1 MDFGARGPLSH
12 HFHNEIHLTASMM
25 PQLTVHTNEEW
36 TLPSCE
42 IPQQS
47 RSETPTCDGRG
58 AFPLQSC
65 IGGWCYLLFDSAKLG
80 GIWDNVTFQGF
91 VKWRLEGSFHG
102 TRPWKE
108 NSSPWGISIGKT
120 PTDLRRGCWGKMACK
135 GFGGLGCFVTLVQVT
150 WDKLFVCCH

>member
-47 RSETPTCDGRG
+47 RVGDTHLWRP
-58 AFPLQSC
+58 
-65 IGGWCYLLFDSAKLG
+65 GGLSPPVLHWRVMLPPVDSAKLG
-80 GIWDNVTFQGF
+80 GISDSVAFQGF

-102 TRPWKE
+102 TRPWEE

-120 PTDLRRGCWGKMACK
+120 PTDLMRRYWGKIACK
-135 GFGGLGCFVTLVQVT
+135 GFGALMLCYLSSGHLG
-150 WDKLFVCCH
+150 

>member
-12 HFHNEIHLTASMM
+12 HFHNEIHLTASML

-47 RSETPTCDGRG
+47 RVWDTYLRLPR

-65 IGGWCYLLFDSAKLG
+65 IGGWCYLLFDSGKLA
-80 GIWDNVTFQGF
+80 GIWDSVIFLGF

-102 TRPWKE
+102 TRPREE
-108 NSSPWGISIGKT
+108 NSSPWGISIGKA
-120 PTDLRRGCWGKMACK
+120 PIDLMRWYWGKIVCK
-135 GFGGLGCFVTLVQVT
+135 GIGGLDASLP
-150 WDKLFVCCH
+150 